1 MVAGLLVGVLY
12 GLGGAQQ
19 EDQQPA
25 NFLLAAV
32 PKEKRLLK

>member
-12 GLGGAQQ
+12 GLGGALQ

-25 NFLLAAV
+25 NFSGGGAEIKKV
-32 PKEKRLLK
+32 RE